1 MLISSCAEGVRKLIS
16 TERYLESTIS
26 RIADGMV
33 RIDAFTRRTDARQWV
48 ELGAVRGRFSRTR
61 QRMSEL
67 TQYGH
72 GRLPKD
78 YRRVVSNSEHTAIKL
93 AAAIKSMYDQ
103 TVEHKMSHL

>member
-1 MLISSCAEGVRKLIS
+1 MLISSCAEGVHKLIS

-26 RIADGMV
+26 GIADGMV

-67 TQYGH
+67 TQYG
-72 GRLPKD
+72 RLPKD
-78 YRRVVSNSEHTAIKL
+78 YRRVVSNSEHTAIKF